1 MARRRYLFSNRK
13 NPERGVF
20 SAAIGVIS
28 LLAVCGALLV
38 SYRQQGAVSV
48 RLGAVMLLS
57 VVFSVTGLILGI
69 ASNAE
74 PDVLSFFP
82 RAGIVI
88 NAVTVVLCGVVI
100 YAGM

>member
-1 MARRRYLFSNRK
+1 M
-13 NPERGVF
+13 F